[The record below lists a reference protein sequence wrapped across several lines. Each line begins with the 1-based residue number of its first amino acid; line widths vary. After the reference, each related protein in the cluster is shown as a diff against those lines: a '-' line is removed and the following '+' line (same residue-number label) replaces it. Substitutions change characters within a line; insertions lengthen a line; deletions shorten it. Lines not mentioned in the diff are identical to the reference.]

1 MITIDFD
8 QSKHDMMYIEA
19 YFLPYL
25 NHPVWDSYITLE
37 KRQKISSSIKK
48 PTKNCFLKS
57 EKDHTFIISNDMTH
71 AITIQYIKNILQ
83 LTFFRRSNNDDVDD
97 NLLFE
102 YDIKYWH
109 VLEQI
114 YQTSAVSNLKDML
127 LSKQGL
133 IRLATNQTLIM

>member
-1 MITIDFD
+1 M
-8 QSKHDMMYIEA
+8 
-19 YFLPYL
+19 
-25 NHPVWDSYITLE
+25 
-37 KRQKISSSIKK
+37 
-48 PTKNCFLKS
+48 KS
-57 EKDHTFIISNDMTH
+57 EKDDTFIISNDMTH
-71 AITIQYIKNILQ
+71 AITIQYIKNILH

-102 YDIKYWH
+102 YDIKYWY